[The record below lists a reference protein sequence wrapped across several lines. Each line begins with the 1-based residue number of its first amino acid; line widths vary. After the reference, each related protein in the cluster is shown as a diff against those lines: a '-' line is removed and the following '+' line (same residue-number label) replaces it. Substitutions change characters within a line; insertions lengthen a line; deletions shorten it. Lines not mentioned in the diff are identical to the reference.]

1 MPLCSRSI
9 AENFRTKI
17 LNEHDKDSGAIETPV
32 RTLGSVS
39 FLYLRHSDLYI
50 LCLVKSNVNVMLSFK
65 FMTSVSALC
74 ALGLVCLQSGFPSR

>member
-17 LNEHDKDSGAIETPV
+17 LNDHDKDSGAIETPV

-50 LCLVKSNVNVMLSFK
+50 LSLVKSNVNVMLSFK

-74 ALGLVCLQSGFPSR
+74 PLGPCWSVIRFPSR